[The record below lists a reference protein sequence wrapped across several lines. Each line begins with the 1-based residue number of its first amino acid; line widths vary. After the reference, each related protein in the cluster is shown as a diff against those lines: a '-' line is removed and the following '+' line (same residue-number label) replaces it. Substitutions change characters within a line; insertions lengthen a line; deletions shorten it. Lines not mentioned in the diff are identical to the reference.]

1 MSKRVYLAGPSVFFR
16 DAATRRAALEGL
28 CFRHFVEPVWPAD
41 GDRPEHRGLSG
52 REMGKSICLGNLAAI
67 LGSEAM
73 VADIS
78 PFRGPHCDPG
88 TAFEIAY
95 AVARGIPVFAFTE
108 AVATDGACLR
118 LTDRIW
124 CERTADGIWR
134 DVHGHM
140 VEDFG
145 MAENLMIG
153 ASVRM
158 VCTSAD
164 AAIGHA
170 AAFLR
175 QPAQLS
181 GEGMA

>member
-1 MSKRVYLAGPSVFFR
+1 MNKRIYLAGPSVFF
-16 DAATRRAALEGL
+16 ANASFRRSAFEAMCRSHG
-28 CFRHFVEPVWPAD
+28 VDPVWPVD
-41 GDRPEHRGLSG
+41 DDRLEAKGLSG
-52 REMGKSICLGNLAAI
+52 RELGKAICLGNLAAI

-73 VADIS
+73 VADIT

-88 TAFEIAY
+88 TAFEVAY

-108 AVATDGACLR
+108 AVAADGGVMR
-118 LTDRIW
+118 LIDRVW
-124 CERTADGIWR
+124 CERAPGGEWR
-134 DVHGHM
+134 DAHGHL

-158 VCTSAD
+158 VCTTAD

-170 AAFLR
+170 ASFLH